1 MDAIVIDFFHWTRQG
16 DFKFEPRD
24 WPDPEAMVKE
34 LKEMGIETVVSVW
47 PTIDE
52 RSENF
57 GTMNEMGYLVNAD
70 RGNQNHMTWMGNTVF
85 YDAAHPGAQKFVGEM

>member
-24 WPDPEAMVKE
+24 WPDPDAMVKE

-57 GTMNEMGYLVNAD
+57 GTMSEMGYLVNAD
-70 RGNQNHMTWMGNTVF
+70 RVSVPRQSEP
-85 YDAAHPGAQKFVGEM
+85 YDVDGKYGLL